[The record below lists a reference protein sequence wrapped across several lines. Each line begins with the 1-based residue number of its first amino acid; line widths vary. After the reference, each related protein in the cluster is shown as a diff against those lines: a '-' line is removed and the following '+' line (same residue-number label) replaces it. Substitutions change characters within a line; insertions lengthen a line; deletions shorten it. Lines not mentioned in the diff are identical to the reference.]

1 MFRINYHCGSKVFIS
16 SFLKGV
22 FVLDIG
28 GVISSNLTLDED
40 AIGLGVLNLNS
51 LIVVW
56 DVSDPVELDLDIE
69 SGVGILSSTA
79 GLLPENQVVI

>member
-1 MFRINYHCGSKVFIS
+1 LFRINYHCGSKVFIS

-51 LIVVW
+51 LIVV
-56 DVSDPVELDLDIE
+56 
-69 SGVGILSSTA
+69 
-79 GLLPENQVVI
+79 